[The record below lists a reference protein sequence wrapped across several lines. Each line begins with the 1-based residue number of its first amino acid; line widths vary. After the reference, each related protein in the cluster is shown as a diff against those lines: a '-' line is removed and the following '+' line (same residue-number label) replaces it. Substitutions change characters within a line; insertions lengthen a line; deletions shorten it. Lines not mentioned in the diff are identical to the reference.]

1 MRADREQVA
10 RLLRT
15 ARGQI
20 DGILKMVEEDRY
32 CIDVSNQIMAAESI
46 LGRANR
52 EVLRAHLEGCVR
64 DACEN
69 GAAEEKVAGTCL
81 YRFASFPTSAN
92 TQNSSALTAT
102 MLAPAGVPNA

>member
-10 RLLRT
+10 RLLKT

-20 DGILKMVEEDRY
+20 DGILRMVEEDRY

-52 EVLRAHLEGCVR
+52 EVLRAHLEGWVR
-64 DACEN
+64 EAVDSGSADEKS
-69 GAAEEKVAGTCL
+69 GEIAALLDKLV
-81 YRFASFPTSAN
+81 R
-92 TQNSSALTAT
+92 
-102 MLAPAGVPNA
+102 

>member
-1 MRADREQVA
+1 MKADKARVS

-20 DGILKMVEEDRY
+20 DGILKMIEEDRY
-32 CIDVSNQIMAAESI
+32 CVDISNQIMAAESI

-64 DACEN
+64 QAVEAGDAD
-69 GAAEEKVAGTCL
+69 EKIGEIVDL
-81 YRFASFPTSAN
+81 
-92 TQNSSALTAT
+92 LDK
-102 MLAPAGVPNA
+102 LAK

>member
-52 EVLRAHLEGCVR
+52 EVRRAHLEGCVR
-64 DACEN
+64 AACET
-69 GAAEEKVAGTCL
+69 GAAEDPIEEIA
-81 YRFASFPTSAN
+81 
-92 TQNSSALTAT
+92 AL
-102 MLAPAGVPNA
+102 LDKLVR

>member
-52 EVLRAHLEGCVR
+52 AVLRAHLEGCVL

-69 GAAEEKVAGTCL
+69 GASEETI
-81 YRFASFPTSAN
+81 
-92 TQNSSALTAT
+92 
-102 MLAPAGVPNA
+102 

>member
-1 MRADREQVA
+1 MMADQKTVL
-10 RLLRT
+10 RLLKT
-15 ARGQI
+15 ARGQM
-20 DGILKMVEEDRY
+20 DGIIKMVEEDRY

-69 GAAEEKVAGTCL
+69 GAAEEKIEEIA
-81 YRFASFPTSAN
+81 
-92 TQNSSALTAT
+92 AL
-102 MLAPAGVPNA
+102 LDKLVR

>member
-10 RLLRT
+10 RLLKT

-20 DGILKMVEEDRY
+20 DGILRMEEDRY
-32 CIDVSNQIMAAESI
+32 CIDISNQIMAAESI

-64 DACEN
+64 EAVDSGSADEKI
-69 GAAEEKVAGTCL
+69 GEIAALLDKLV
-81 YRFASFPTSAN
+81 R
-92 TQNSSALTAT
+92 
-102 MLAPAGVPNA
+102 